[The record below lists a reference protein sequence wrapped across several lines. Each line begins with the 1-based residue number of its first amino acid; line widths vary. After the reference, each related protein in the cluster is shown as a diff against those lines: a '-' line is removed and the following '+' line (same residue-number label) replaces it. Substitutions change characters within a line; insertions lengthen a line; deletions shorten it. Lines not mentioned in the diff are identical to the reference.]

1 MNICWSKF
9 YLVVAFVLITTACG
23 TVGRTMP
30 VTSTTLFPYSV
41 VDSNGREILF
51 NAPPE
56 RVIVFDSAAL
66 ETLFAIGEGHRV
78 VGTHDFVTYPPQAR
92 DVVKVGD
99 SSNLNLEQTVA
110 LKPDLVFVF
119 FGRYVEDLERMGLRV
134 LYIKTLNNDFTK
146 VADLIRMWGRITGAV
161 YAAEEVALDFEERV
175 NAVERTA
182 QGREHGPSVLLEV
195 GGLWSAGPDTLI
207 GEVFDLLK
215 FRNIAHD
222 VTGYAQISPEVIVER
237 DPAVIISAYPDSII
251 GNEAFHGVKAVRDG
265 KVYQLSTDAL
275 SIAGPRFV
283 AGIEEL
289 AGLVYPDL
297 FD

>member
-1 MNICWSKF
+1 
-9 YLVVAFVLITTACG
+9 
-23 TVGRTMP
+23 MP

-119 FGRYVEDLERMGLRV
+119 FNRYVEDLERMGLRV

-161 YAAEEVALDFEERV
+161 YAAEEVASDFEERI

-182 QGREHGPSVLLEV
+182 QGREYGPLVFLEV
-195 GGLWSAGPDTLI
+195 GELWSPGPDTLI

-215 FRNIAHD
+215 LRNIASD

-251 GNEAFHGVKAVRDG
+251 GNQAFHGVKAVRDG

-283 AGIEEL
+283 TGIEEL